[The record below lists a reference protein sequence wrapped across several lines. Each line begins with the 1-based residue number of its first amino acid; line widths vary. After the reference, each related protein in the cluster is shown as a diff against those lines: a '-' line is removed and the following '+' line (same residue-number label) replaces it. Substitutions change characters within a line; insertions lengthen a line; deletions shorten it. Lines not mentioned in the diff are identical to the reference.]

1 MRTKNILKTFLY
13 GVFFT
18 TIIAVLGLVKTKVLL
33 DKLGEDYVGAYQL
46 FTQLFTYLSLVEGGI
61 GASVAF
67 HLYGPVHKKDTKK
80 INSIYLGAR
89 KYFSIIG
96 ILIILLGILLS
107 FGIMFLIKETSL
119 ESWYVRVCF
128 ILFTVSSS
136 FNYFTSAHAILY
148 ESEQKLYKSSNLN
161 HILSIC
167 ESVAAIVIAMLGG
180 KLLLILVVFLT
191 MSLIKNMILIFN
203 SRKDHPSLKKI
214 DKKLPVDMSFKK
226 EANNLIVTKI
236 SSLVNDNIDILI
248 LSSFI
253 GLKPVVV
260 YTAYNQIVNMIVLI
274 VQRLNSALL
283 PSVGNLLVAEKNKA
297 RETFYELNS
306 LVFFIGSVVT
316 VPLFYMLSGFI
327 GLWYGEEYTVNGFT
341 CLMFVAILYIG
352 IIKIPLESYIRA
364 SGQFKNVRNC
374 AIFQSITNIVLS
386 LALVGKYGITG
397 VLVATVIS
405 FLLGTFI
412 TFPVVIYKKIINDR
426 VMNYYKKIFKYAVG
440 LVLNMTICYF
450 INRLLP
456 VSVNLA
462 QWIVNGLALFATN
475 FILTILFYKI
485 MKETSFLKRVRLLT
499 QRFKKGTK
507 KN

>member
-1 MRTKNILKTFLY
+1 M
-13 GVFFT
+13 
-18 TIIAVLGLVKTKVLL
+18 
-33 DKLGEDYVGAYQL
+33 
-46 FTQLFTYLSLVEGGI
+46 
-61 GASVAF
+61 
-67 HLYGPVHKKDTKK
+67 
-80 INSIYLGAR
+80 
-89 KYFSIIG
+89 
-96 ILIILLGILLS
+96 
-107 FGIMFLIKETSL
+107 
-119 ESWYVRVCF
+119 
-128 ILFTVSSS
+128 
-136 FNYFTSAHAILY
+136 Y

-167 ESVAAIVIAMLGG
+167 ESIAAIVIAMLGG
-180 KLLLILVVFLT
+180 KLLLILVVFLI
-191 MSLIKNMILIFN
+191 MSLVKNIILIFN

-226 EANNLIVTKI
+226 EANNLIITKI

-283 PSVGNLLVAEKNKA
+283 PSVGNLLVAEKGKA

-306 LVFFIGSVVT
+306 LVFFIGSMVT

-327 GLWYGEEYTVNGFT
+327 GLWYGEEYTVNSFT

-374 AIFQSITNIVLS
+374 AIFQSVANVVLS

-412 TFPVVIYKKIINDR
+412 TFPMVICKKIINDK
-426 VMNYYKKIFKYAVG
+426 VGNYYKKIFKYLAG
-440 LVLNMTICYF
+440 LVLNMVICYF
-450 INRLLP
+450 INRLF
-456 VSVNLA
+456 VSINLA
-462 QWIVNGLALFATN
+462 QWAINGFALFVAS
-475 FILTILFYKI
+475 FVLTILFYRFT
-485 MKETSFLKRVRLLT
+485 KETSFLKRVKLLT
-499 QRFKKGTK
+499 QRFKKSVG